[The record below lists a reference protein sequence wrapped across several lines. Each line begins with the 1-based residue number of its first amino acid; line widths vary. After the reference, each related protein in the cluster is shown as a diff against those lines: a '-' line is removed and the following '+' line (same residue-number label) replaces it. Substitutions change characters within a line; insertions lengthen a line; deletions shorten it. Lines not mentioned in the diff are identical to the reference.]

1 MNPLSNTRIYASEH
15 SYPQPTR
22 NHLSTQERERAKRK
36 LGRQTK
42 GSEIR
47 FGIRTPDGTTVM
59 GLTDSEKHQRR
70 AEELAN
76 IIADKQARKDKLT
89 QMVHAQMAVT
99 DNWANKNAGT
109 DYV

>member
-1 MNPLSNTRIYASEH
+1 VVGARKAHQRETDSHRELTSGSSAKGRDGRTHESSLEH
-15 SYPQPTR
+15 S
-22 NHLSTQERERAKRK
+22 
-36 LGRQTK
+36 
-42 GSEIR
+42 IR

-70 AEELAN
+70 AEEMAN